1 MFIDMMCPCHFEQ
14 TDSMSTTYN
23 RQGGTHSCLRHL
35 AAMIIQPRPSPYP
48 GKPSKPKVL
57 QSGTSTSSTCRRPR
71 SDHPSVAS
79 HSRRCNHCGSTHDRS
94 SASSEHSSTRSRRTH
109 ERRKRRSTANVSVN
123 SRDSKKSNTSF
134 IRSSP
139 TASLST
145 MFVTPNNNAC
155 YFQDENTKQCYYMQ
169 GTATKDPL
177 QPRSDIV
184 SFSWSTYVAFS
195 FEPYGFPEGSISD
208 DNRSSAALD
217 SAHDPRD
224 PIVEQ
229 TPKRTIRRQ
238 REHDIEKLTATT
250 SFKPRWTP
258 KPAKSLGLTLHWLEK
273 LAKK

>member
-1 MFIDMMCPCHFEQ
+1 MFIEMMCPCHFEQ
-14 TDSMSTTYN
+14 TDSMSTTYD
-23 RQGGTHSCLRHL
+23 RQRGTHSCLRHL

-48 GKPSKPKVL
+48 GKPSQGKIP
-57 QSGTSTSSTCRRPR
+57 QSGMSTSSTCKRPE
-71 SDHPSVAS
+71 SDHPPLAS
-79 HSRRCNHCGSTHDRS
+79 RSRRRNHSGSSVRGHS
-94 SASSEHSSTRSRRTH
+94 STSSEHSSTSSKRSTH

-134 IRSSP
+134 IRSP
-139 TASLST
+139 LT
-145 MFVTPNNNAC
+145 
-155 YFQDENTKQCYYMQ
+155 DESNKQCYYMQ
-169 GTATKDPL
+169 GTMTENPL

-184 SFSWSTYVAFS
+184 SFSWTTYVGFS
-195 FEPYGFPEGSISD
+195 CEPYGFPEGSISD
-208 DNRSSAALD
+208 DTRSWAALD

-250 SFKPRWTP
+250 SSKPSWTP
-258 KPAKSLGLTLHWLEK
+258 KPAKSLGLALHWLEK

>member
-1 MFIDMMCPCHFEQ
+1 MFIEMMCPCHFEQ

-48 GKPSKPKVL
+48 GKPSKPNVL
-57 QSGTSTSSTCRRPR
+57 QSGTSTSSTYRRPR

-79 HSRRCNHCGSTHDRS
+79 HSRRCNHCGSTHRRS
-94 SASSEHSSTRSRRTH
+94 SASSEHSSTSSRRTH
-109 ERRKRRSTANVSVN
+109 ERRKRRSTANDSVN
-123 SRDSKKSNTSF
+123 SKDSKKSNTSF

-139 TASLST
+139 T
-145 MFVTPNNNAC
+145 
-155 YFQDENTKQCYYMQ
+155 DENSKRSYYMQ
-169 GTATKDPL
+169 GTMTENPL

-208 DNRSSAALD
+208 DNRSSAALLD

-229 TPKRTIRRQ
+229 TSKRTIRRQ

-250 SFKPRWTP
+250 NTKPSWTP
-258 KPAKSLGLTLHWLEK
+258 KPAKSLGLALHWLEK